1 MKNIRT
7 TLFALFVTA
16 LCLLGS
22 AAQAATI
29 HLPDAF
35 LASYL
40 QGGGNLS
47 TAVIKCVLIDITTYN
62 QATDVYLAD
71 VTQVT
76 GTGYT
81 AGGQTVTS
89 IATAADTTNHWT
101 TVVITPAV
109 WSGATTI
116 SATGAAC
123 YDSTSSNR
131 LIAID
136 DFGTTVASSGG
147 TYTVAPIT
155 LKFTHF

>member
-1 MKNIRT
+1 MKQIR
-7 TLFALFVTA
+7 LILAALAFTCASLVN
-16 LCLLGS
+16 
-22 AAQAATI
+22 AAVI
-29 HLPDAF
+29 HIPDAF
-35 LASYL
+35 LPSAL
-40 QGGGNLS
+40 QGGMNLS
-47 TAVIKCVLIDITTYN
+47 TDVIKCALIDITTYN
-62 QATDVYLAD
+62 QATDVFLAD

-89 IATAADTTNHWT
+89 IVTAADTTNHWT

-109 WSGATTI
+109 WTGATTI
-116 SATGAAC
+116 SSTGAAC

-131 LIAID
+131 IIAVD
-136 DFGTTVASSGG
+136 DFQATVASSGG

>member
-1 MKNIRT
+1 MKSIR
-7 TLFALFVTA
+7 LNLAALLVAA
-16 LCLLGS
+16 LCLFGGF
-22 AAQAATI
+22 AQAATI
-29 HLPDAF
+29 HIPDAF

-47 TAVIKCVLIDITTYN
+47 TGVVKCALIDITTYN
-62 QATDVYLAD
+62 QATDVFLAD

-89 IATAADTTNHWT
+89 IVVAADTTNHWT
-101 TVVITPAV
+101 TIVITPAV
-109 WSGATTI
+109 WTGSTTI
-116 SATGAAC
+116 SATGAVC

-131 LIAID
+131 IIAID
-136 DFGTTVASSGG
+136 DFGAAVASSGG
-147 TYTVAPIT
+147 TYTVNPIT

>member
-1 MKNIRT
+1 MKT
-7 TLFALFVTA
+7 TRLLFAA
-16 LCLLGS
+16 LAFAFSTLAS
-22 AAQAATI
+22 AVSTI
-29 HLPDAF
+29 HIPDAF

-47 TAVIKCVLIDITTYN
+47 TGVIKCALIDITSYN
-62 QATDVYLAD
+62 RATDVFLAD

-76 GTGYT
+76 GTDYT

-89 IATAADTTNHWT
+89 IVTAADTTNHWT

-109 WSGATTI
+109 WTGATTI

-131 LIAID
+131 LIAVD
-136 DFGTTVASSGG
+136 DFGETVASTGG
-147 TYTVAPIT
+147 TYTVGAIT